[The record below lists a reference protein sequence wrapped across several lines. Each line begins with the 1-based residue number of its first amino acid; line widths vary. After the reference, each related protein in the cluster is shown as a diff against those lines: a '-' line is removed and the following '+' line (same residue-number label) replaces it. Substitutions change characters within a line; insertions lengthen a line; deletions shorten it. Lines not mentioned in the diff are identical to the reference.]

1 MFSQSRPLIVLVIAA
16 FLIAGC
22 AGATSSGQDP
32 KFGELDN
39 QSRAIDQTEK
49 HCIDDA
55 TAWGDS
61 QMTMPAGDSTALSH
75 SSMQKVKSDRDQKV
89 TDCQTKAATE
99 RQQLAARER
108 ALYQAEVENQGNL
121 RRLLPQIIGS
131 KPQ

>member
-1 MFSQSRPLIVLVIAA
+1 MLVLVIAA

-39 QSRAIDQTEK
+39 QSQAIDQNEK
-49 HCIDDA
+49 RCIDDA

-61 QMTMPAGDSTALSH
+61 QMTMTARDSTALSH
-75 SSMQKVKSDRDQKV
+75 SSLQKVRSDRDKKV

-121 RRLLPQIIGS
+121 RRLIPQIIGS